1 MYTADTSKVGSQ
13 ISGEPAER
21 SKLHEQRRSL
31 KFDVPNLEVS
41 AFGTSKV
48 YKLLLER
55 GYTGRLLQQLGNYI
69 CQQIRKIIRQIIT
82 TL

>member
-1 MYTADTSKVGSQ
+1 MYTANTSKVGSQ

-21 SKLHEQRRSL
+21 GKLHEQRRSL
-31 KFDVPNLEVS
+31 KFDVPKLEV
-41 AFGTSKV
+41 SKV

>member
-1 MYTADTSKVGSQ
+1 MYTTDTSKVGSQ

-21 SKLHEQRRSL
+21 RKLREQRRSP

-41 AFGTSKV
+41 VV

>member
-1 MYTADTSKVGSQ
+1 MMYTTDTSKVGSQ

-21 SKLHEQRRSL
+21 RKLREQRRSP

-41 AFGTSKV
+41 VV

>member
-1 MYTADTSKVGSQ
+1 MMYTADTSKVGSQ
-13 ISGEPAER
+13 ISGEPVER
-21 SKLHEQRRSL
+21 RKLREQRRSP
-31 KFDVPNLEVS
+31 KFDVPNLEV
-41 AFGTSKV
+41 SKV

-55 GYTGRLLQQLGNYI
+55 GYTERLLQQLGNYI

>member
-1 MYTADTSKVGSQ
+1 MMYTADTSKVGSP

-21 SKLHEQRRSL
+21 KKLREQRQSPT
-31 KFDVPNLEVS
+31 FDVSSLEV
-41 AFGTSKV
+41 SKV

-55 GYTGRLLQQLGNYI
+55 GYTERLLQQLGNYI

>member
-21 SKLHEQRRSL
+21 RKLRAQRRSP

-41 AFGTSKV
+41 KI
-48 YKLLLER
+48 YKLILER
-55 GYTGRLLQQLGNYI
+55 GYIGRLLQQLGNYI
-69 CQQIRKIIRQIIT
+69 CQQIRKIIRHIIT

>member
-1 MYTADTSKVGSQ
+1 MMYTADTSKVGSQ

-21 SKLHEQRRSL
+21 RKLHEQRRSL
-31 KFDVPNLEVS
+31 KFDVPNLEV
-41 AFGTSKV
+41 SKV

>member
-1 MYTADTSKVGSQ
+1 MMYTADTSKVGSQ

-41 AFGTSKV
+41 AV